1 MSFMPQHLAL
11 TACAGGAHTT
21 QDTMAVQPFWGLA
34 HSRCLLSIGP
44 CVCGQFLILRH
55 GTTEAFTEPGPPRA
69 LARMGP
75 GSGALRQCLLHRTS
89 IGWEP
94 APGKL
99 LASPHR
105 NQCFLSLS
113 HWSEEQMESP
123 PTTRGRQGCR
133 FGVMG
138 EVSGGG
144 EQILLAYH
152 HRHVLKLL
160 LPVALPA
167 QPPFG
172 LLLINTNIC
181 ANS

>member
-1 MSFMPQHLAL
+1 MEL
-11 TACAGGAHTT
+11 
-21 QDTMAVQPFWGLA
+21 
-34 HSRCLLSIGP
+34 
-44 CVCGQFLILRH
+44 
-55 GTTEAFTEPGPPRA
+55 GTPRA
-69 LARMGP
+69 LTQH
-75 GSGALRQCLLHRTS
+75 GAWLGVLSQWKPVL
-89 IGWEP
+89 
-94 APGKL
+94 GKL

-105 NQCFLSLS
+105 NQCFLFLS
-113 HWSEEQMESP
+113 HRSEEQMESP

-138 EVSGGG
+138 EVSGGS
-144 EQILLAYH
+144 EQILLPYH

-160 LPVALPA
+160 LPVTLLA

>member
-1 MSFMPQHLAL
+1 MPQHLAL

-21 QDTMAVQPFWGLA
+21 QDAAEVQPFWGLA
-34 HSRCLLSIGP
+34 HSRHLLSIGP
-44 CVCGQFLILRH
+44 RVCGQFLILRH
-55 GTTEAFTEPGPPRA
+55 GTKEAFMELGTPRA
-69 LARMGP
+69 LTQHRAWLW
-75 GSGALRQCLLHRTS
+75 GAQSVFATQNFNGVEAS
-89 IGWEP
+89 S
-94 APGKL
+94 GKL

-138 EVSGGG
+138 EVSGGSR
-144 EQILLAYH
+144 QILLPYH

-160 LPVALPA
+160 LPVTLLA